1 MQSDHTPD
9 HLLNPTSGPISAGIS
24 GRPGSRTLIYFSWA
38 CLVYVIFVIVWG
50 AFVRASGSGA
60 GCGSHWPLCNGQIL
74 PSAGSAMGALAPSTA
89 TWIEFSHRITSGL
102 SLLMVASL
110 FFLVRRGS
118 RLIASGRLRSEQ
130 RRAAGWAF
138 GFIVGEAG
146 VGAVLVLQRL
156 VAGDSSAARALV
168 IALHLAN
175 TLFLVAALV
184 WTAMALSV
192 PEALQARQPGESGSG
207 LSQTGPDGRT
217 WAVVLFKRLR
227 RVAGLFLLVGASGAI
242 VALGDTLFP
251 AKDLISGLAQDLSAS
266 AHFLVRLRVVHPFLA
281 VGTAWAL
288 WLVLGVI
295 ENHNKNSDLVARVG
309 LYARF
314 FLVAQVMFGILN
326 WLLMA
331 PHWLQLLHL
340 AGSNALWV
348 SVVALLFALNRIA
361 KASPVG

>member
-9 HLLNPTSGPISAGIS
+9 HLLDPTSGPISAGVS
-24 GRPGSRTLIYFSWA
+24 GRPGSRNLIYFSWA

-74 PSAGSAMGALAPSTA
+74 PSTASVTGAAPAAVSVA

-118 RLIASGRLRSEQ
+118 RLATSAKLRSEQ

-156 VAGDSSAARALV
+156 VAGDSSLARAVV

-184 WTAMALSV
+184 WTAMALGV
-192 PEALQARQPGESGSG
+192 PEAAQSGSG
-207 LSQTGPDGRT
+207 LSSGLSGPGPDGRPL
-217 WAVVLFKRLR
+217 AAALFKRLR
-227 RVAGLFLLVGASGAI
+227 RVAALFLVVGASGAI

-251 AKDLISGLAQDLSAS
+251 AKDLISGMAQDLSAS
-266 AHFLVRLRVVHPFLA
+266 AHFLVRLRVVHPILA

-288 WLVLGVI
+288 WLVLGAI
-295 ENHNKNSDLVARVG
+295 ESSNKNNDLVSKVG
-309 LYARF
+309 FYARF
-314 FLVAQVMFGILN
+314 FLVAQVMLGILN

-331 PHWLQLLHL
+331 PHWLQLVHL

-361 KASPVG
+361 KATPVG

>member
-1 MQSDHTPD
+1 MQTDRLSDD
-9 HLLNPTSGPISAGIS
+9 ISAKFS
-24 GRPGSRTLIYFSWA
+24 ARQGSRTLIYFSWA

-74 PSAGSAMGALAPSTA
+74 PSAGSATGALAPSTA

-118 RLIASGRLRSEQ
+118 RLVASEKLKSEQ

-156 VAGDSSAARALV
+156 VAGDSSVARAIV

-192 PEALQARQPGESGSG
+192 AEAKQDGQAGQPGESRSG

-217 WAVVLFKRLR
+217 WAAVLFKRLR
-227 RVAGLFLLVGASGAI
+227 RIAGLFLVVGASGAI

-251 AKDLISGLAQDLSAS
+251 AKDLISGMAQDLSAS
-266 AHFLVRLRVVHPFLA
+266 AHFLVRLRVVHPIFA

-295 ENHNKNSDLVARVG
+295 ENHNKNSDLVSKIG

-361 KASPVG
+361 KATPVG